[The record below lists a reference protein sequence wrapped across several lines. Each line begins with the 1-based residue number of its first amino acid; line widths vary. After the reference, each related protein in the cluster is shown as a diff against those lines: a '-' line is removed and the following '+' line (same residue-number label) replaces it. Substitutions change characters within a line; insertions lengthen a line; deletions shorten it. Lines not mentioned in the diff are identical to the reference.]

1 MSVYIFHE
9 AGVIPGVPGTFSN
22 CRVEVGDDGQV
33 TVLPL
38 APTPAPLPAPAT
50 GGAEEPPIEIESATV
65 VPEQAPATSE
75 PVIALHL
82 PQ

>member
-38 APTPAPLPAPAT
+38 APTPAPLPAPAND
-50 GGAEEPPIEIESATV
+50 AEEPPIEIESATV
-65 VPEQAPATSE
+65 VPEQAPAASE

>member
-38 APTPAPLPAPAT
+38 APTPAPLPAPAS
-50 GGAEEPPIEIESATV
+50 GAEEPPIESITV